1 VRRRGPERR
10 PARRARRHQ
19 APPLGLAP
27 PRKAKPQ
34 PSLIA
39 HRNRWT
45 SLLAA
50 SAKSDPQPGIEPGSP
65 SNSRTRSESRLNGT
79 GAQGTPSGSDEH
91 RSLVPER
98 IAKAQRMPCTT
109 GPGPGSATI
118 TATGT
123 MSEHAR
129 RFLEGIA
136 ADRQSRHGHHLES
149 SPRTARIFGRFPRT
163 SRHPESEPTPK
174 GARSLAKPD
183 DDERIFTWNMRR
195 LADDD
200 PVLARAAESSIVRWS
215 SLRDYVWDMRQR
227 ITIEMIRELSE
238 ARVPLDTRL
247 AALLKTSR
255 EPLRDDL
262 VDAMAAWFGIPRRPV
277 TRGVLSS
284 SSSPSSSTSTSTIRG
299 WRRSR
304 TKSN

>member
-1 VRRRGPERR
+1 MRRRWPERR

-19 APPLGLAP
+19 AAPLGLAP

-79 GAQGTPSGSDEH
+79 GAQGTTSRPDEH
-91 RSLVPER
+91 RSLVPDR

-123 MSEHAR
+123 AYGDFRATWMIAARGSATGVDGFRAHAARAR
-129 RFLEGIA
+129 RRVASE
-136 ADRQSRHGHHLES
+136 RV
-149 SPRTARIFGRFPRT
+149 ARRRRGRSAGRC
-163 SRHPESEPTPK
+163 RC
-174 GARSLAKPD
+174 
-183 DDERIFTWNMRR
+183 
-195 LADDD
+195 
-200 PVLARAAESSIVRWS
+200 LARR
-215 SLRDYVWDMRQR
+215 
-227 ITIEMIRELSE
+227 
-238 ARVPLDTRL
+238 
-247 AALLKTSR
+247 
-255 EPLRDDL
+255 
-262 VDAMAAWFGIPRRPV
+262 
-277 TRGVLSS
+277 TRGGC
-284 SSSPSSSTSTSTIRG
+284 RG
-299 WRRSR
+299 RRR
-304 TKSN
+304 ARAERRRR